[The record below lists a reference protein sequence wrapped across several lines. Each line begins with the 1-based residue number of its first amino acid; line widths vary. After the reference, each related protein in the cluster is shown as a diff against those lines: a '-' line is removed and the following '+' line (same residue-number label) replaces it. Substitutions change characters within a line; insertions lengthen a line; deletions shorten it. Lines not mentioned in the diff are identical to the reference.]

1 LTGCGI
7 LIVGIFLRYY
17 KTYKGIN
24 FIPITDQDKFCGL
37 LGDNGIGKSSVL
49 ESLDC
54 FFNNRAWNLNIA
66 TKKSGLDSTNPHIVP
81 VFLIKR
87 NELKG
92 EVFEKAAILNNVAL
106 YAPEEEI
113 HSANRSLLVQFR
125 ELVSRLER
133 NYHLD
138 DYFIIPIGVDHQGIP
153 SISIF
158 NSKSLV
164 ADILGEDVSE
174 SKNSLTSDQLRE
186 FKPLLEKFK
195 NLIEY
200 IYIPREIDPELFT
213 RLETN
218 EIQILMGET
227 LHEILEERVTPA
239 QIAEINTSLNDFISQ
254 LSDELDIY
262 AYRTPT
268 DRQKKLRKNDVYNL
282 IIEAFFNIRKLHK
295 KEGSHWLEIGD
306 LSSGEKQKAI
316 IDVAHKFLLHHRR
329 GGANLIIA
337 IDEPESSLHMSA
349 CFDQFDA
356 LYDISRSCRQVLFSS
371 HWYGFLPTIE
381 TGAVSV
387 LSKKEGSHVFD
398 LINLAN
404 YREQVKQMVR
414 ESKKRLPYD
423 IRLKSINDFVQSV
436 ITSSISD
443 TPYNW
448 VICEGSSEKL
458 YLSAYF
464 SDLIEKDRLRIVPVG
479 GAGEIKRLYN
489 HIATSY
495 EDFKDE
501 ISGKIILISDTD
513 SQLVRYETKNHENL
527 ICKRIVNCQNE
538 KTTKLVNI
546 DSNPVSPKTEIED
559 SLNGLLFL
567 DTLKAL
573 IDPED
578 DELLFLKEINEISQ
592 NSSFFA
598 LDLRSSE
605 WEAIERF
612 FDTDNNKY
620 KFAKSYCHRLSR
632 DYDIPKWIQEIRTWI
647 E

>member
-1 LTGCGI
+1 MIIG
-7 LIVGIFLRYY
+7 VFLRYF

-24 FIPITDQDKFCGL
+24 FIPITDQDQFCGL
-37 LGDNGIGKSSVL
+37 LGDNGVGKSSVL
-49 ESLDC
+49 EALDC

-87 NELKG
+87 NDLKG
-92 EVFEKAAILNNVAL
+92 NLYKSAEILNKVAL
-106 YAPEEEI
+106 DTIEEEI
-113 HSANRSLLVQFR
+113 NSANRAHFLQFR
-125 ELVSRLER
+125 ELISRLER
-133 NYHLD
+133 NYNLD
-138 DYFIIPIGVDHQGIP
+138 EYFVIPIGLDFHGIP

-158 NSKSLV
+158 NCKSV
-164 ADILGEDVSE
+164 VISIMGEEDGKSI
-174 SKNSLTSDQLRE
+174 SSLSSDQLRD
-186 FKPLLEKFK
+186 FKPLLDQIKK
-195 NLIEY
+195 SIEY

-213 RLETN
+213 KLETN
-218 EIQILMGET
+218 EIQVLMGET
-227 LHEILEERVTPA
+227 LHEILEERVTPT
-239 QIAEINTSLNDFISQ
+239 QIANINTSLNNFISQ
-254 LSDELDIY
+254 LSTELDIY

-268 DRQKKLRKNDVYNL
+268 DRQQNLRKNDVYNL
-282 IIEAFFNIRKLHK
+282 IIEAFFNIRKLHR

-316 IDVAHKFLLHHRR
+316 IDVAHKLLLHHRE

-356 LYDISRSCRQVLFSS
+356 LYDISRSCKQVLFSS

-398 LINLAN
+398 LINLSN
-404 YREQVKQMVR
+404 YREQIKQIAR
-414 ESKKRLPYD
+414 ESRRRLPYD

-436 ITSSISD
+436 ITSTISD

-448 VICEGSSEKL
+448 IICEGSSEKV
-458 YLSAYF
+458 YLSAYL
-464 SDLIEKDRLRIVPVG
+464 SDLIEEEKLRIVPVG
-479 GAGEIKRLYN
+479 GAGEIKRLYS

-501 ISGKIILISDTD
+501 ISGKIVLISDTD
-513 SQLVRYETKNHENL
+513 AQLVRYETKAYENL
-527 ICKRIVNCQNE
+527 ICKRMVNCQ
-538 KTTKLVNI
+538 KDKVTKLVNI

-567 DTLKAL
+567 NTLKTFNNS
-573 IDPED
+573 ED
-578 DELLFLKEINEISQ
+578 SELLFLSKISEVSQ
-592 NSSFFA
+592 DSSFFA
-598 LDLRSSE
+598 LDLKTSE

-612 FDTDNNKY
+612 FDAGNNKY
-620 KFAKSYCHRLSR
+620 EFSTRYCNGLSE
-632 DYDIPKWIQEIRTWI
+632 DYIVPDWVQQIREWI